1 MDVKDKSTGYLTKN
15 LSPAAVLSFSI
26 GTSIG
31 WGSLVVTNNAYLGQ
45 AGPLGSVIGMVIGAV
60 IMLVISRSYAYLMRA
75 YPEAGGAYSYVRET
89 FGHDH
94 GFLAS
99 WFLALSF
106 LAILWANA
114 TSLPLFA
121 HYFIGDTFRFGR
133 LYEIFGYEVYLGE
146 VLMTVAAILFFAF
159 LCSKFKRLV
168 AGMMVGMAI
177 LFTLGIIACFVA
189 AMVRRDSPMS
199 PGFVPDSNAVSQIV
213 KIACISPW
221 AFIGFE
227 SISHSTEEF
236 SFGSGKIF
244 RIFVISVITTTVL
257 YICVM
262 LLSVTAYP
270 PEYGSWLE
278 YIKDLS
284 NLDGIKALPAFYA
297 ADHYLGGAGVA
308 ILMLTLLSLVFTS
321 FIGNITALSR
331 LFYALAKD
339 EIIPARFCRINRYGI
354 PGRAVM
360 LVAAFSV
367 LIPLLGRTA
376 IGWIVDVTTLGA
388 TLVYG
393 FVSAAAARLAGDCRD
408 RSERITGLI
417 GIAACIGFGMYI
429 LIPNLFGF
437 GMMETESFFLFVV
450 WAVLG
455 FIYFRFILRHDTH
468 KRFGRSII
476 VWIALL
482 SLVLFVSMVWM
493 NRSILDAT
501 DRGMGNVEDFYT
513 AAGIAEADASVVT
526 EQMDM
531 IRAVSTRSIV
541 VVVVLFA
548 IALGILLNNYRTM
561 SKKAMYHELQH
572 GQVRD
577 LAFTDPLTGVRSKL
591 AYAEVE
597 REINEA
603 ISKGEQP
610 VFSVAVCD
618 VNGLKQINDT
628 LGHKAGDEYI
638 CEAAVFICKMFSGS
652 TVFRTGGDEFVVLI
666 SGEDHERRAE
676 IMKAFHDRS
685 VENIG
690 KGEVVISAG
699 LAEYVPGSASD
710 LHEIF
715 VKADALMY
723 EEKKLLKSKGA
734 ATRL

>member
-1 MDVKDKSTGYLTKN
+1 MDVKDKSTRSLTKN

-146 VLMTVAAILFFAF
+146 VLLTVAAILFFAF

-270 PEYGSWLE
+270 PEYGWVSISVKLW
-278 YIKDLS
+278 S
-284 NLDGIKALPAFYA
+284 
-297 ADHYLGGAGVA
+297 GA
-308 ILMLTLLSLVFTS
+308 
-321 FIGNITALSR
+321 
-331 LFYALAKD
+331 
-339 EIIPARFCRINRYGI
+339 
-354 PGRAVM
+354 
-360 LVAAFSV
+360 
-367 LIPLLGRTA
+367 
-376 IGWIVDVTTLGA
+376 
-388 TLVYG
+388 
-393 FVSAAAARLAGDCRD
+393 
-408 RSERITGLI
+408 RS
-417 GIAACIGFGMYI
+417 
-429 LIPNLFGF
+429 
-437 GMMETESFFLFVV
+437 
-450 WAVLG
+450 
-455 FIYFRFILRHDTH
+455 
-468 KRFGRSII
+468 
-476 VWIALL
+476 
-482 SLVLFVSMVWM
+482 
-493 NRSILDAT
+493 
-501 DRGMGNVEDFYT
+501 
-513 AAGIAEADASVVT
+513 
-526 EQMDM
+526 
-531 IRAVSTRSIV
+531 
-541 VVVVLFA
+541 
-548 IALGILLNNYRTM
+548 
-561 SKKAMYHELQH
+561 
-572 GQVRD
+572 
-577 LAFTDPLTGVRSKL
+577 
-591 AYAEVE
+591 
-597 REINEA
+597 
-603 ISKGEQP
+603 
-610 VFSVAVCD
+610 
-618 VNGLKQINDT
+618 
-628 LGHKAGDEYI
+628 
-638 CEAAVFICKMFSGS
+638 SGS
-652 TVFRTGGDEFVVLI
+652 AMSPSRQRYSPAKFPPGQRMTVAPISLRFRTT
-666 SGEDHERRAE
+666 
-676 IMKAFHDRS
+676 
-685 VENIG
+685 
-690 KGEVVISAG
+690 
-699 LAEYVPGSASD
+699 SD
-710 LHEIF
+710 L
-715 VKADALMY
+715 MPR
-723 EEKKLLKSKGA
+723 KLSSGMTDTA
-734 ATRL
+734 PTAQ